1 MENTVSKKRIA
12 FLANSIL
19 TFGGEQ
25 RVLAILA
32 NGLYQYFDVTIY
44 TEDMPE
50 TANNP
55 YNLSNN
61 VNVIFFKPFKVSF
74 IIRIIRGILK
84 LPFIKLLRNF
94 DWTWKLTHYNKFIQK
109 RLYTL
114 LSSQHYDTIIAL
126 SDRLSL
132 LLGLTKKL
140 GLNSKIIAWEH
151 NSFECYFRTKNDCLW
166 KQDKLFIKAAKN
178 FNECILL
185 NEDYT
190 YKYKK
195 YLNIDSKFIYNP
207 RSFVSEEKA
216 QLTNKILITCCRLS
230 VTTKGLDML
239 IDSFY
244 KFAKKNTDWILH
256 IVGEGPDRKRIEQ
269 MISEKNLQSRIKLLG
284 YREDIKE
291 LLLNASIFVL
301 PSRWEGF
308 PMSLTE
314 AYECGLPTVCFDI
327 PATIPFRN
335 NGSALTAKS
344 FDTQDFAD
352 KMLLLAENYKLRI
365 ETGKKAADFAKTLS
379 VESFINKWQT
389 IL

>member
-1 MENTVSKKRIA
+1 
-12 FLANSIL
+12 
-19 TFGGEQ
+19 
-25 RVLAILA
+25 
-32 NGLYQYFDVTIY
+32 
-44 TEDMPE
+44 
-50 TANNP
+50 
-55 YNLSNN
+55 
-61 VNVIFFKPFKVSF
+61 
-74 IIRIIRGILK
+74 
-84 LPFIKLLRNF
+84 
-94 DWTWKLTHYNKFIQK
+94 
-109 RLYTL
+109 
-114 LSSQHYDTIIAL
+114 
-126 SDRLSL
+126 
-132 LLGLTKKL
+132 
-140 GLNSKIIAWEH
+140 
-151 NSFECYFRTKNDCLW
+151 
-166 KQDKLFIKAAKN
+166 
-178 FNECILL
+178 
-185 NEDYT
+185 
-190 YKYKK
+190 
-195 YLNIDSKFIYNP
+195 
-207 RSFVSEEKA
+207 
-216 QLTNKILITCCRLS
+216 
-230 VTTKGLDML
+230 ML